1 MVCLCR
7 AKLTNPEAQAAGR
20 KSLRLFFVLAT
31 VAPLYP
37 TEEIQMKTYDVNV
50 KEFVPLIT
58 PAALKEE
65 LPITE
70 KAAKT
75 VISGRRVIQDIISKK
90 DSRLLVIT
98 GPCSIHDE
106 QAALDYAEKLN
117 RLRGRVEQTLFLVM
131 RVYFEKPR
139 TNVGWKGLINDPAL
153 DGTCDM
159 MQGLR
164 DARRILVRITEM
176 GLPTATEMLD
186 PITPQ
191 YIAGLVS
198 WAAIGARTTESQT
211 HREMASGLSM
221 PVGFKNC
228 TDGSLVTALN
238 AMIAAGSP
246 QSFLGIDPN
255 GRTSIVKTTGNPFT
269 HIVLRGGQRPNYDSV
284 SIREATR
291 LLREKGL
298 SEAVIVDCSHAN
310 SRKKFKEQK
319 VVWQDVINQRV
330 NGNHSIIGLML
341 ESHLNEGRQDFNS
354 DRTALSFG
362 VSVTDACI
370 SWETTEQLILQAHEQ
385 LKDDG
390 NGFSETLAS
399 ASVGIR

>member
-1 MVCLCR
+1 
-7 AKLTNPEAQAAGR
+7 
-20 KSLRLFFVLAT
+20 
-31 VAPLYP
+31 
-37 TEEIQMKTYDVNV
+37 MKTYDVNV
-50 KEFVPLIT
+50 REFVPLIT
-58 PAALKEE
+58 PAALKDE

-70 KAAKT
+70 KAACS
-75 VISGRRVIQDIISKK
+75 VIAGRQTIQDIIRRK
-90 DSRLLVIT
+90 DPRLLVIT

-106 QAALDYAEKLN
+106 KAALEYAERLN
-117 RLRGRVEQTLFLVM
+117 GLKNRVEETLYLVM

-139 TNVGWKGLINDPAL
+139 TNVGWKGLINDPVL
-153 DGTCDM
+153 DGSCDM

-164 DARRILVRITEM
+164 EARRLLIRISEM
-176 GLPTATEMLD
+176 GLPVATEMLD

-198 WAAIGARTTESQT
+198 WSAIGARTTESQT

-228 TDGSLVTALN
+228 TDGGLETALN

-269 HIVLRGGQRPNYDSV
+269 HIVLRGGRRPNYDSA

-319 VVWQDVINQRV
+319 IVWQDVINQRV
-330 NGNHSIIGLML
+330 NGNESIIGMML
-341 ESHLNEGRQDFNS
+341 ESHLGEGRQEFS
-354 DRTALSFG
+354 ADRSRLKYG

-370 SWETTEQLILQAHEQ
+370 SWDTTEQLILAAHNQ
-385 LKDDG
+385 LKG
-390 NGFSETLAS
+390 CIHASTKPLA
-399 ASVGIR
+399 AVPAAVRQG